1 MALPGSG
8 LVAPSP
14 PRPGQDEIRQL
25 IFRPYQ
31 SGEQPAHFRR
41 PLGESALH
49 RDRSS
54 PLCSWFHR
62 LILDY

>member
-1 MALPGSG
+1 MALAGSG

-31 SGEQPAHFRR
+31 SGEQPAHLRGRYGNQLFIGTVAA
-41 PLGESALH
+41 PF
-49 RDRSS
+49 S
-54 PLCSWFHR
+54 PGA
-62 LILDY
+62 IA